1 MANACCDGEEE
12 FIAVNTNKKK
22 KKLRKNWAV
31 DEGTIGDS
39 GHLKNGGGGDGMHG
53 WHVCR
58 SGLG

>member
-22 KKLRKNWAV
+22 LKKKNWAV
-31 DEGTIGDS
+31 DEGAIGDS